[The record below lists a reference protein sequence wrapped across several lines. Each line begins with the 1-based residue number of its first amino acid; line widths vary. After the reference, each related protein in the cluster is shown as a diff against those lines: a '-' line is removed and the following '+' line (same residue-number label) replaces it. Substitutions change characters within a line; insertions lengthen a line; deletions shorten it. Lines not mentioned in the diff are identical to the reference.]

1 MRFSIL
7 YKLLCRKSACTRLY
21 STVQS
26 FLIVLLPTGPIEL
39 RELAVSGLSEF
50 IGVLQVKKLNDCIDV
65 FNQHA
70 RNLVFVENINI
81 RQKLLHGMFEKVDPT
96 SEEMCKERLKH
107 CKNLRLNAI
116 QETVHNGS
124 YAWIFSADYDG
135 REVIAKC
142 YKETRADLIAKHAD
156 PHPKHFD
163 YECKSL
169 SDLRHSNVI
178 HLIAYD
184 DHSRCILLESAS
196 NESLLRWLRNRRV
209 STSIPELTE
218 LLKIAGKVA
227 DALDFLE
234 NKGIIHLAMQSRNML
249 RHDKYTVKLTGFQ
262 FCRTMEQINKTGVKK
277 AVLES
282 HFKWMDPQALLFES
296 VSPKTVSW
304 SFGIFLY
311 ELLTLGCVPFN
322 HPKSHPDHGDF
333 KREPLTS
340 VEARI
345 FVSIYEFFT

>member
-1 MRFSIL
+1 MLR
-7 YKLLCRKSACTRLY
+7 A
-21 STVQS
+21 
-26 FLIVLLPTGPIEL
+26 GPIEL
-39 RELAVSGLSEF
+39 PEIAVSGLSKL
-50 IGVLQVKKLNDCIDV
+50 IDVLLENNLHDCIDI

-70 RNLVFVENINI
+70 RNLVFVENMNI
-81 RQKLLHGMFEKVDPT
+81 RSKLLDGMFEKVDTT
-96 SEEMCKERLKH
+96 SEEMCKERIKH

-156 PHPKHFD
+156 PHLKHFE

-169 SDLRHSNVI
+169 SDLRHSNVV

-184 DHSRCILLESAS
+184 EHSRCIVLEPAS

-209 STSIPELTE
+209 STSIPGLTE
-218 LLKIAGKVA
+218 LLKIAEKIT
-227 DALDFLE
+227 DALDYLE
-234 NKGIIHLAMQSRNML
+234 NKGIIHLAMQARNML

-262 FCRTMEQINKTGVKK
+262 FCRTMEQINKTGVRK
-277 AVLES
+277 AVEES

-296 VSPKTVSW
+296 VSPRTVSW

-322 HPKSHPDHGDF
+322 HSKSPPDHGDF
-333 KREPLTS
+333 KRKCLTS